1 MNQNTINVIEATPD
15 IVRPLQIL
23 KSRTPTINENSST
36 KPFGSNGGVKFTPT
50 GDAEDKITGPFD
62 VQLTY
67 LEEDGEMVPYIQILD
82 SSVQNATYA
91 GSVYYQNT
99 IKNILPGVLA
109 PSHGWLYLEID
120 LLNNTATYNI
130 ASVVPT
136 YPLSMKKWAYALA
149 AVTVNNNVYSVKRI
163 HLPGNIVMPTFD
175 DGYQGYFKLSFAYE
189 TTTDQQTG
197 EVTQTQRVYCSG
209 GSLCVGGQIGTMTSR
224 YVGGNLTSSLKD
236 VILHYHMDLQSDT
249 DSIELVLGTF
259 NAASC
264 NNTAT
269 DAYWL
274 VGHASTTHI
283 IQQSHGVPQLFLI
296 GDCES

>member
-1 MNQNTINVIEATPD
+1 MNQNTINVVEATPP
-15 IVRPLQIL
+15 IVNALKIL
-23 KSRTPTINENSST
+23 KQRTPTMNETSST

-163 HLPGNIVMPTFD
+163 HLPGNIIMPTLD
-175 DGYQGYFKLSFAYE
+175 DGYNGYFKLSFAYE
-189 TTTDQQTG
+189 STTDSQTG
-197 EVTQTQRVYCSG
+197 ETTQTLRVYCTG
-209 GSLCVGGQIGTMTSR
+209 GYLCVGGQVGSMSAR
-224 YVGGNLTSSLKD
+224 YATGDLTSSLRD
-236 VILHYHMDLQSDT
+236 VILHYHLDAENET
-249 DSIELVLGTF
+249 DSIELYLGTF
-259 NAASC
+259 GTSGC
-264 NNTAT
+264 DSTTT

-274 VGHASTTHI
+274 VGRASNTQI
-283 IQQSHGVPQLFLI
+283 IQQSYGVPQMILV